1 MADEATT
8 PTDEEISG
16 QEGSIS
22 TLENVT
28 QEEETTEEVVPKRD
42 LMRVKDDRD
51 KLKARVR
58 ELESERETTKKASN
72 PDIESLKAKYQWV
85 DADFLD
91 DVAQLIDRKAEE
103 KLAPVRTQQK
113 QENFEKQWSRLYN
126 DQLAKAEWIDTS
138 KVDPEVIKALALSP
152 QYRNVPLKDLIEKL
166 HKVEPTGRMTTES
179 DTRSAMDIVTDVID
193 LNKPITKEQYNKLL
207 DDPKALKKYYD
218 AMDWLN

>member
-1 MADEATT
+1 MDDESISTADEIA
-8 PTDEEISG
+8 G

-22 TLENVT
+22 TIENVT
-28 QEEETTEEVVPKRD
+28 QEEEETEEVVPKRD

-58 ELESERETTKKASN
+58 ELEAQDRTPKSSSPDLET
-72 PDIESLKAKYQWV
+72 LKAKYSWV

-91 DVAQLIDRKAEE
+91 DVASLIEKKAEE

-113 QENFEKQWSRLYN
+113 QETFEKKWNKLYE
-126 DQLAKAEWIDTS
+126 DQLAKAEWVDTS
-138 KVDPEVIKALALSP
+138 KVDPNVIKALALSP
-152 QYRNVPLKDLIEKL
+152 QYRDTPIKELIEKL

-193 LNKPITKEQYNKLL
+193 LKKPLTKEQYNKLL

-218 AMDWLN
+218 AMDWINS

>member
-72 PDIESLKAKYQWV
+72 PDIESLKAKYQ
-85 DADFLD
+85 
-91 DVAQLIDRKAEE
+91 
-103 KLAPVRTQQK
+103 
-113 QENFEKQWSRLYN
+113 
-126 DQLAKAEWIDTS
+126 
-138 KVDPEVIKALALSP
+138 
-152 QYRNVPLKDLIEKL
+152 
-166 HKVEPTGRMTTES
+166 
-179 DTRSAMDIVTDVID
+179 
-193 LNKPITKEQYNKLL
+193 
-207 DDPKALKKYYD
+207 
-218 AMDWLN
+218 